1 MFKTILATAAATLIV
16 GTVAAPAQA
25 DGSWWG
31 KMPNG
36 TSWNGVEMNGP
47 GWFNGHSRQGVEM
60 NGKLLNGRFSN
71 GHIRNGKLLNGWKSN
86 GAEQG
91 VQAFVLEAIE
101 LPPQEH

>member
-1 MFKTILATAAATLIV
+1 MFKTILATAAAALIV

-25 DGSWWG
+25 GRPV
-31 KMPNG
+31 PNG

-60 NGKLLNGRFSN
+60 NGRSA
-71 GHIRNGKLLNGWKSN
+71 NGKGVNGSRWNGKSTN
-86 GAEQG
+86 GTAP
-91 VQAFVLEAIE
+91 AAPSFVLEAIE